1 MCHEVQKGLAIL
13 ALADVLR
20 HHSHGQVDARI
31 SAAADDTQ
39 RLAPGFDAV
48 MLTWVLRD
56 VLKFVGSYVSMISL
70 PFLERERER
79 ECRCLA
85 VCFTQFQSDMLRES
99 SRTAGQASQQLQ
111 GLLHGLQFFWL

>member
-79 ECRCLA
+79 ESVA
-85 VCFTQFQSDMLRES
+85 V
-99 SRTAGQASQQLQ
+99 
-111 GLLHGLQFFWL
+111 